1 MNRKSKNTD
10 NIKLEL
16 QLCHLANII
25 LKKLKHFGNPSQ
37 NRTTGCCLPYGIT
50 QCYLPSNTSEHTLP

>member
-16 QLCHLANII
+16 QLRHLANIF
-25 LKKLKHFGNPSQ
+25 LKKLKHFGNSSH
-37 NRTTGCCLPYGIT
+37 C
-50 QCYLPSNTSEHTLP
+50 